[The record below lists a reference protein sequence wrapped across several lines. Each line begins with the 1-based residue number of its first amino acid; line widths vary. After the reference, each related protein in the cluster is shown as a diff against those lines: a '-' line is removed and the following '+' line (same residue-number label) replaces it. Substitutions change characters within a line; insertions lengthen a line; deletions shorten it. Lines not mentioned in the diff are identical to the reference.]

1 MSQSLTRQDQI
12 KPFLVGAQKQIT
24 SLLQDEAK
32 AKKFLDDQKLKIES
46 MGAAA

>member
-1 MSQSLTRQDQI
+1 MSQALTRQDQI

-32 AKKFLDDQKLKIES
+32 AKKFLDDQKLKLQPME
-46 MGAAA
+46 AAS